1 MGKLRKLMGLLRG
14 VRGGAGGPWGSPC
27 LCLDD
32 LEFLNLVSVWGT
44 LGSFLWDS
52 PVLLPYRSRA

>member
-1 MGKLRKLMGLLRG
+1 MGLLRG